1 MRRLNT
7 DELLGKFRDYASDIE
22 YCDFKDSSTKIDH
35 FLYFLWDQAI
45 SKRILERIYEDFNS
59 LKTILKDCEIQ
70 RPNHESTN
78 LIKQELVNRELQGAF
93 GFFCIDD
100 LYKSTGRRHDIYYIN
115 LGDLWY
121 RAGGDYYTYQEKFN
135 THFFKPFTELFEW
148 YMYESQTKK
157 NADYFSME
165 SQNLVLEELA
175 EIKSMLVQN
184 GIGQNII
191 FEEIEEQAE
200 LIKFLDKKNWL
211 QHLEGKVFGLVS
223 EKILESE
230 QAEKLINQLQEFV
243 NNIPK

>member
-1 MRRLNT
+1 MISNEKTNT

-59 LKTILKDCEIQ
+59 LKTILNDCEIQ
-70 RPNHESTN
+70 RPNHESTI

-175 EIKSMLVQN
+175 EIKSMLVQMV
-184 GIGQNII
+184 
-191 FEEIEEQAE
+191 
-200 LIKFLDKKNWL
+200 L
-211 QHLEGKVFGLVS
+211 GK
-223 EKILESE
+223 I
-230 QAEKLINQLQEFV
+230 
-243 NNIPK
+243 